1 MAAIRQGQRENN
13 RRHDNYEL
21 TPTTQRQQNACLG
34 VWQSRQLAACPPR
47 KAHKIFQNATTTE
60 QKMATNGSKISPRG
74 IPRATL
80 SLKPNFHQTAS
91 PNKEKIEKNWTPKSG
106 HIVAKI
112 RLRRKLKATLL
123 SSSFLYRFVSRF
135 SSIFDPEIVRKPIWR
150 QHLQSSCCWGKLS
163 LPKLLIQMFCKNHN
177 PLKRSECRSKI
188 DIAHVASYVNW
199 PSKLESFL
207 ERSSNEQTSNFDA
220 KIRRKPY
227 FGFS

>member
-1 MAAIRQGQRENN
+1 MIQNQSKRLPNSHFVPKAEFWVDCKLGEEKKRENL
-13 RRHDNYEL
+13 D
-21 TPTTQRQQNACLG
+21 P
-34 VWQSRQLAACPPR
+34 
-47 KAHKIFQNATTTE
+47 
-60 QKMATNGSKISPRG
+60 KMR
-74 IPRATL
+74 
-80 SLKPNFHQTAS
+80 PNCC
-91 PNKEKIEKNWTPKSG
+91 KNWSK
-106 HIVAKI
+106 
-112 RLRRKLKATLL
+112 RKLKAPLL
-123 SSSFLYRFVSRF
+123 SSSFLYRFLSRF
-135 SSIFDPEIVRKPIWR
+135 SNIFDPEIVRKPIWR

-177 PLKRSECRSKI
+177 PLKRSEGRSKI